1 MKNLKMA
8 VIIFVFLVLGF
19 SSDSIAKP
27 GKLSLTVDV
36 AGALPSLDLPSG
48 ANKGLGFAGTADYR
62 LSDAFAFGLTGGMV
76 EFLAPTGN
84 QDLKTTWLDLM
95 GRFYP
100 LAPSTWAEPYLQLG
114 FGFSPYI
121 GGIFEDY
128 WSHYAAQNL
137 NAPTSSG
144 SIYLNAQ
151 AVLGCQI
158 YLVEDMALDAG
169 FQYDVFWPPSDPFL
183 QTFGFRA
190 GLVRSF
196 GL

>member
-1 MKNLKMA
+1 MA
-8 VIIFVFLVLGF
+8 VFIFIFLTLGF
-19 SSDSIAKP
+19 PVVSIAQT
-27 GKLSLTVDV
+27 GRLSLTVDV
-36 AGALPSLDLPSG
+36 VGALPSLNLPSG
-48 ANKGLGFAGTADYR
+48 ANQGLGFAGTADYR
-62 LSDAFAFGLTGGMV
+62 LSDDFALGLTGGMV
-76 EFLAPTGN
+76 EFIAPTGN

-95 GRFYP
+95 GRLYP
-100 LAPSTWAEPYLQLG
+100 LAPSPGAEPYLQLG

-137 NAPTSSG
+137 NASTPSG

-151 AVLGCQI
+151 GILGFQF
-158 YLVEDMALDAG
+158 YLFGDMTLDAG
-169 FQYDVFWPPSDPFL
+169 FQYDIFWPPANAFL
-183 QTFGFRA
+183 QTLSVRA